1 MQSRSLILDYAPLVL
16 LENFADRST
25 PNPSG
30 TIDALAM
37 QGYLALV
44 RAREAPKTVL
54 GEASQYQRLE
64 VGLIHADSCR
74 MGRVRPS

>member
-1 MQSRSLILDYAPLVL
+1 MDPRT
-16 LENFADRST
+16 ENFADRAT

-54 GEASQYQRLE
+54 GEASQSSPLFETPESQSADDLEPPDGGPSFRL
-64 VGLIHADSCR
+64 
-74 MGRVRPS
+74 